1 MDIIGDLRLDSA
13 DLTQMLL
20 ESVGGASFDQRCYY
34 YCSQRYELYGYGCAA
49 AVAHHS
55 PYVKVRILA
64 VLYAVW
70 HLTDIAAGE
79 LADSSLDDWPL
90 NQEHG
95 AQSRMAR
102 SVWWLSSLSV

>member
-13 DLTQMLL
+13 DLTRSLYSRNMLL
-20 ESVGGASFDQRCYY
+20 ESVGGASSDQRCYY

-64 VLYAVW
+64 VLCAVW

-79 LADSSLDDWPL
+79 LADSSLDD
-90 NQEHG
+90 
-95 AQSRMAR
+95 
-102 SVWWLSSLSV
+102 